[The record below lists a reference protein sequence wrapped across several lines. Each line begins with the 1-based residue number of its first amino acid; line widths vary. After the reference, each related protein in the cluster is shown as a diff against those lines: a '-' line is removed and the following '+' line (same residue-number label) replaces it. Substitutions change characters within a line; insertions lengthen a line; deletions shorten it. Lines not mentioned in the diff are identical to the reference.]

1 MDRYQYIED
10 FKKLG
15 FGMFVHFGLYSVL
28 GKGEWYRF
36 TTKMSEDDYNA
47 LADKFIVEKDWA
59 KKLVQT
65 AKGAGCRY
73 ITLTTRHHDGFS
85 LYDTCGLNQFDTV
98 NTACG
103 RDLVKE
109 FVDACNEE
117 GLVPFLYH
125 TLLDWWH
132 PDYKNDFPAYVEYL
146 IKSIEILCTK
156 YGKIGGLWF
165 DGAWDKGKTKEDWQ
179 MDRLFATIR
188 KHQPNAMIINN
199 TGLNALGETGH
210 PEIDSVTFER
220 GKPFPVGR
228 TGKPIA
234 GEVCQGITDHW
245 GYCEEDICYK
255 PIPSLIELLVDCRKY
270 GHNLLLNAGLKGDGT
285 ITAMEQE
292 ILRCIGKCLKVNK
305 NIILDG
311 IPSDVKAENADV
323 FTDGKYYYAI
333 IKGVPMCFNTNV
345 TRMQETKH
353 VEIYSDKK
361 IKNAVWLDN
370 DEEVRMLEDG
380 TFFAWPFDYGC
391 SYGLRIAKF
400 ELE

>member
-1 MDRYQYIED
+1 MNYEYIEN
-10 FKKLG
+10 FKKMG

-36 TTKMSEDDYNA
+36 TNKMDPKEYNA

-59 KKLVQT
+59 KRLVAT
-65 AKGAGCRY
+65 AKEAGCRY

-85 LYDTCGLNQFDTV
+85 LFDTCGLNEFDTV
-98 NTACG
+98 HTACG

-109 FVDACNEE
+109 FVEECNKE
-117 GLVPFLYH
+117 GIVPFLYH

-132 PDYKNDFPAYVEYL
+132 PDYETNFPSYVEYL
-146 IKSIEILCTK
+146 IKSVEILCK
-156 YGKIGGLWF
+156 NYGKIGGLWF
-165 DGAWDKGKTKEDWQ
+165 DGMWDDSKTSDDWQ
-179 MDRLFATIR
+179 IDRLYGTIR
-188 KHQPNAMIINN
+188 KYQPEAIIINN
-199 TGLNALGETGH
+199 TGLNAEGKAGH
-210 PEIDSVTFER
+210 PEVDSVTFER
-220 GKPFPVGR
+220 GTPCPVK
-228 TGKPIA
+228 TDGKPIA

-245 GYCEEDICYK
+245 GYCAEDICFK
-255 PIPSLIELLVDCRKY
+255 PVSALLELLVDCRKY

-285 ITAMEQE
+285 VTVMETE
-292 ILRCIGKCLKVNK
+292 ILKCIGKCLCANK

-311 IPSDVKAENADV
+311 TPCDIEAENADI
-323 FTDGKYYYAI
+323 FTDGKYYYAV

-345 TRMQETKH
+345 TRMQETKR
-353 VEIYSDKK
+353 VVLKTDKK
-361 IKNAVWLDN
+361 ITNAVWLDN
-370 DEEVRMLEDG
+370 DEGVRMSEDG